1 MIQYTVST
9 EPQFCCVEQGS
20 SLCYPFVVAN
30 ILFVV
35 GGGGGKGVHLE
46 SLNTVRNVPKTII

>member
-1 MIQYTVST
+1 MTSI